1 MLRALQDFL
10 RDAGSPRG
18 EAGDPAVSVELATAV
33 LLVEAMRADQ
43 GVSPEERDAI
53 ARALQQRFGLAPAQ
67 VQELLALAE
76 ERSRR
81 ANDYFAFT
89 HALNE
94 RLTHPQKIE
103 VIEQM
108 WRIAWVDGSADPGES
123 HVISR
128 VAGLLH
134 VTHGEYIAAKLRAQ
148 RDRLSASGP
157 SPG

>member
-1 MLRALQDFL
+1 MFRSLLAFFQA
-10 RDAGSPRG
+10 AGPASG
-18 EAGDPAVSVELATAV
+18 EAGAPTVSVELATAV

-43 GVSPEERDAI
+43 GVSPEEQAAI
-53 ARALQQRFGLAPAQ
+53 ARALQDRFGLQAGQ

-76 ERSRR
+76 ERSRK
-81 ANDYFAFT
+81 ANDFFTFT

-94 RLTHPQKIE
+94 RLTHAEKVQ

-108 WRIAWVDGSADPGES
+108 WQVAWVDGSADPGES

-134 VTHGEYIAAKLRAQ
+134 VTHGEYIAAKLHAQ
-148 RDRLSASGP
+148 QARLSAAGP